1 MYARS
6 SCGMPASSV
15 TPVRSPLPSGKG
27 LVDGA
32 EVLFFD
38 VVGQVV
44 DLFAHV
50 FVVRADFHFRK
61 PESTSAFIII
71 SCETP
76 LTMHAY
82 LSTAGPASRSAAPS
96 GGCTVLAT
104 DFAQTVARGVVQFG
118 GERTRTHPGGVGLE
132 DTEYFTDG
140 SRGHAQSGAG
150 SGGHRVGRGNEG
162 VGAEVDVQHRSLCA
176 LGQDLFPLGD
186 GLVEV
191 VFAVDEGERFEHF
204 ECGEP
209 FAFQFVQVEFD
220 AGVVLVSSI
229 ARCFFTRA
237 W

>member
-1 MYARS
+1 
-6 SCGMPASSV
+6 MPASSV
-15 TPVRSPLPSGKG
+15 TPVMVAVPSGKG

-32 EVLFFD
+32 DVFFFD

-50 FVVRADFHFRK
+50 FVVRADFHFREAL
-61 PESTSAFIII
+61 ESTSAFIII

-82 LSTAGPASRSAAPS
+82 LSTGRSSQPQRRRRPVVAPYSRPI
-96 GGCTVLAT
+96 
-104 DFAQTVARGVVQFG
+104 FAQTVARGVVQFG

-186 GLVEV
+186 GLVEI

-220 AGVVLVSSI
+220 AAL
-229 ARCFFTRA
+229 
-237 W
+237 